1 MKIIKNMGSN
11 ENDEVSIS
19 RQTFVDSAD
28 KAVGGACPKKF
39 PFSTS
44 PSAVLISWPYKRS
57 DLAATMSKC
66 VL

>member
-1 MKIIKNMGSN
+1 MGSN
-11 ENDEVSIS
+11 ESDEVSFS
-19 RQTFVDSAD
+19 RQTFVNSD
-28 KAVGGACPKKF
+28 KAVGGACPDKF

-57 DLAATMSKC
+57 DLAATTPKC